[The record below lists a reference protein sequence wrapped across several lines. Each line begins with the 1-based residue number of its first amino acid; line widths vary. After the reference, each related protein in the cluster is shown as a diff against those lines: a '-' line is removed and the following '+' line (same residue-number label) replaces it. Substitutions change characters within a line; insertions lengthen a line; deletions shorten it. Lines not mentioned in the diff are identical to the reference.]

1 MDETLDIRDYEY
13 PLPPER
19 IALFP
24 LEERDQSKLLVY
36 RKGEVHHQSFRDLA
50 SWIPENAILVFNN
63 TRVIQARMRF
73 QKESGA
79 VIEVFL
85 LNPVEPSPLLLQS
98 MQATGSCT
106 WKCTIGNLKRWK
118 DGTQLVQQAGNVTLY
133 ATLAD
138 RQKGEVRFS
147 WDGDITFAEVISRAG
162 NTPLPPY
169 LKREPNE
176 ADRERYQTIYSKSE
190 GAVAAPTAGLHFTD
204 RVFSS
209 LDAKNISRD
218 FLTLHVSAG
227 TFQPVKEQ
235 NVLRHVMHR
244 EQIIVTADNIRNLL
258 QRKGPVIPVGTTSM
272 RTLESLY
279 WFGVKLKQNAEA
291 DFEISQDDAYMLK
304 GDLTRKAALSLVL
317 KRMEHLRM
325 DTIAGDTAIFIRP
338 GYQFRVCDA
347 LITNFHQPGSTL
359 ILLVAAFIGEDW
371 RKVYDSALNN
381 AYRFLSYGDS
391 SLLIP

>member
-235 NVLRHVMHR
+235 NALRHVMHR

>member
-235 NVLRHVMHR
+235 NALRHVMHR

-304 GDLTRKAALSLVL
+304 GDLTRNAALSLVL

-325 DTIAGDTAIFIRP
+325 DTITGDTAIFIRP

>member
-36 RKGEVHHQSFRDLA
+36 RKGEVHHQLFRDLA

-235 NVLRHVMHR
+235 NALRHVMHR

>member
-235 NVLRHVMHR
+235 NALRHVMHR

-304 GDLTRKAALSLVL
+304 GDLTRNAALSLVL